1 MSIGCP
7 IATKYGNGYKPET
20 KNQSETK
27 SAIYGILRRMK
38 PPCFFNSLHFRQR
51 IPSWETHD
59 EQTCLEHTLHE
70 RLPNREPQ
78 IWQFINS

>member
-1 MSIGCP
+1 
-7 IATKYGNGYKPET
+7 
-20 KNQSETK
+20 
-27 SAIYGILRRMK
+27 MK